1 MKIRA
6 LIRKSFKVCLALF
19 IAATLVV
26 TICNLLVVFTTA
38 DQIYVADR
46 AESLSGDCILVLGC
60 GLRRDGYPSQ
70 MLRDRLD
77 TAIEAYNLGFSDRLL
92 MSGDHGRPDYDE
104 VNAMKNYAIAAGIPS
119 DRIFMDH
126 AGFSTYESMIRAKDI
141 FQCGKVIV
149 VTQKYHL
156 YRALYNAQTLG
167 MEATG
172 LQTVPR
178 TFAKQPIFDIREALA
193 RTKDVFWCLFRPAPT
208 YGGEAIPIMSSSG
221 DVTNDQ

>member
-1 MKIRA
+1 MKVRTVITKFFKACLTLTIVA
-6 LIRKSFKVCLALF
+6 LLF
-19 IAATLVV
+19 VV
-26 TICNLLVVFTTA
+26 GCNLLVTSVTAEKIFTTDNA
-38 DQIYVADR
+38 D
-46 AESLSGDCILVLGC
+46 ELSGDCILVLGC
-60 GLRRDGYPSQ
+60 GLRRDGSPSQ

-77 TAIEAYNLGFSDRLL
+77 AAIEAYNLGFSDRLL

-104 VNAMKNYAIAAGIPS
+104 VNVMKDYAIAAGIPS

-141 FQCGKVIV
+141 FQCRKIIV

-156 YRALYNAQTLG
+156 YRAVYNAQALG

-172 LQTVPR
+172 LQTVSR
-178 TFAKQPIFDIREALA
+178 AFAKQPIFDIREALA
-193 RTKDVFWCLFRPAPT
+193 RTKDVLWCLFKPAPT

-221 DVTNDQ
+221 DITNDQ